1 MAEDRGVEP
10 HPISQN
16 PVFKA
21 GRRTNPAALSS
32 ISLVPNSEFESLT
45 YRLSSE
51 CSTAEL
57 IGNNLGGIPSPLF
70 IVQNE
75 RTHLVLPSRI
85 ELLSEDLQSPAM
97 TTSAKA
103 ASILWGDYWELNPD
117 KRNHNPRLYH

>member
-32 ISLVPNSEFESLT
+32 ITLVPNSEFESLT

-57 IGNNLGGIPSPLF
+57 IGNIFG
-70 IVQNE
+70 
-75 RTHLVLPSRI
+75 
-85 ELLSEDLQSPAM
+85 
-97 TTSAKA
+97 A
-103 ASILWGDYWELNPD
+103 ASWDRTTFRGSSIPCYD
-117 KRNHNPRLYH
+117 HIS

>member
-57 IGNNLGGIPSPLF
+57 IGNNWYRETGSNRP
-70 IVQNE
+70 
-75 RTHLVLPSRI
+75 HLVL
-85 ELLSEDLQSPAM
+85 Q
-97 TTSAKA
+97 TSALPTELSRHKN
-103 ASILWGDYWELNPD
+103 WGIV
-117 KRNHNPRLYH
+117 

>member
-32 ISLVPNSEFESLT
+32 ITLVPNSEFESLT
-45 YRLSSE
+45 YRLSSK

-57 IGNNLGGIPSPLF
+57 IGNIWYQELDSNQP
-70 IVQNE
+70 
-75 RTHLVLPSRI
+75 HLVL
-85 ELLSEDLQSPAM
+85 Q
-97 TTSAKA
+97 TSALPDELPWHN
-103 ASILWGDYWELNPD
+103 IWGIV
-117 KRNHNPRLYH
+117 

>member
-32 ISLVPNSEFESLT
+32 ITLVPNSEFESLT

-57 IGNNLGGIPSPLF
+57 IGNNLVPRVGLEPTTPS
-70 IVQNE
+70 
-75 RTHLVLPSRI
+75 
-85 ELLSEDLQSPAM
+85 
-97 TTSAKA
+97 
-103 ASILWGDYWELNPD
+103 ASNWCST
-117 KRNHNPRLYH
+117 